1 MVMNEHFSLD
11 NILTYFLVFCIFL
24 VLRLIYTTIKDSLI
38 FHLEMDEEL
47 QSAALFKKI
56 ILIFMAPFTK
66 LQNNFQIISFKGVNK
81 KLFND
86 TVQYYVD
93 FLERTTG
100 DKFNDRYLKYT
111 DLLRDKP
118 EKIYSNLLETVFF
131 KMSIVNYEDKKFQ
144 NYKYEKY
151 LIPQNKRFSKILIR
165 CFIVATSSVIGY
177 MLYITY
183 ILK

>member
-1 MVMNEHFSLD
+1 M
-11 NILTYFLVFCIFL
+11 
-24 VLRLIYTTIKDSLI
+24 
-38 FHLEMDEEL
+38 
-47 QSAALFKKI
+47 
-56 ILIFMAPFTK
+56 
-66 LQNNFQIISFKGVNK
+66 
-81 KLFND
+81 
-86 TVQYYVD
+86 QYYVD

-131 KMSIVNYEDKKFQ
+131 KTSIVNYEDKKFQ

>member
-1 MVMNEHFSLD
+1 MNEHFSPD

-81 KLFND
+81 NCLMIQCNTMLIF
-86 TVQYYVD
+86 
-93 FLERTTG
+93 ERTT
-100 DKFNDRYLKYT
+100 
-111 DLLRDKP
+111 
-118 EKIYSNLLETVFF
+118 EANL
-131 KMSIVNYEDKKFQ
+131 MID
-144 NYKYEKY
+144 
-151 LIPQNKRFSKILIR
+151 I
-165 CFIVATSSVIGY
+165 
-177 MLYITY
+177 
-183 ILK
+183 

>member
-1 MVMNEHFSLD
+1 MVMNEHFSPD

-100 DKFNDRYLKYT
+100 DKFNDRY
-111 DLLRDKP
+111 
-118 EKIYSNLLETVFF
+118 
-131 KMSIVNYEDKKFQ
+131 
-144 NYKYEKY
+144 
-151 LIPQNKRFSKILIR
+151 
-165 CFIVATSSVIGY
+165 
-177 MLYITY
+177 
-183 ILK
+183 